1 MVLDNFSWQSACSVV
16 FVSGGASVATDRRWP
31 RNDGRADLR
40 ATDPRDLRA
49 TRRRTAPQAAT
60 VPEIGST
67 NSICHGKNGSR
78 RCYNMLSNYRLK
90 HGEYVK

>member
-67 NSICHGKNGSR
+67 RTICVMEKMDLDVVII
-78 RCYNMLSNYRLK
+78 CQVTIICK
-90 HGEYVK
+90 